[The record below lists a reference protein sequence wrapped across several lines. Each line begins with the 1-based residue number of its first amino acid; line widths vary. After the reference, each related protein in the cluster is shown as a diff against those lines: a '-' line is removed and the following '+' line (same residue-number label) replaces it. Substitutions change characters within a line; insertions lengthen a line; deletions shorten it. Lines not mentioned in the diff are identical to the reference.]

1 MLSAARASQRAWE
14 VLTFVHPIP
23 HPQPDSSE
31 SMGCWY
37 ADAPSSAIS
46 STSTF
51 IWIKTGYLG
60 TISRIRPRAMSFRDL
75 TRPIIR

>member
-1 MLSAARASQRAWE
+1 
-14 VLTFVHPIP
+14 
-23 HPQPDSSE
+23 
-31 SMGCWY
+31 MGCGY

-75 TRPIIR
+75 PRPIIR